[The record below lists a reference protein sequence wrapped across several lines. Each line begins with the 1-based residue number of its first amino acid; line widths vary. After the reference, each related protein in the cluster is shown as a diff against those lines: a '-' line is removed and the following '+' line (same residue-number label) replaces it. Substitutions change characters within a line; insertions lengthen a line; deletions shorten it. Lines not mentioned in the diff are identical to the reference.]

1 MIKIIKEIKMKN
13 KIKITYPNLRHPEMT
28 DIITIVVHD
37 NEDFTR
43 RINITTECLEDLL
56 DILRSHDVE
65 VEWIKE

>member
-1 MIKIIKEIKMKN
+1 MKN
-13 KIKITYPNLRHPEMT
+13 KIKITYPNLRHPEMMSE
-28 DIITIVVHD
+28 IKIVVLN

-56 DILRSHDVE
+56 DILRACNVE